1 MNRRRYLVAY
11 DISDEYRLRKVHGVV
26 KGYGYGLQYSLFLCD
41 LSDVEK
47 LMLKSAL
54 GPVIHHAEDR
64 VAIIDLG
71 DSQGRGMACF
81 EFMGVRPDL
90 PRSGGPVIV

>member
-1 MNRRRYLVAY
+1 MSRRRYMVAY
-11 DISDEYRLRKVHGVV
+11 DIADACRLRKVHGVV

-41 LSDVEK
+41 LSDMEK

-54 GPVIHHAEDR
+54 SSLIHHAEDR

-71 DSQGRGMACF
+71 EPEGRGMACF
-81 EFMGVRPDL
+81 EFMGLYPDL